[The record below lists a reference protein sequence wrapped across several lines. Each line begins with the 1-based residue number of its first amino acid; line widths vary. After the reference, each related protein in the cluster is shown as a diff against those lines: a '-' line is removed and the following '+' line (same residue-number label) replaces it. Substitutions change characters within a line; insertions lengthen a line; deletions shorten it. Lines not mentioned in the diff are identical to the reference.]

1 MEHKNSLGRRLQIR
15 KLNKKQ
21 QSLFPTLFSKL
32 FTVYISIL
40 IGLLIFILVVF
51 SNAFQSYF
59 VEYTENLMIKQA
71 EMIAEEYQQIGEFRE
86 PLDAV
91 RDRIFFK
98 IEILASYLDATT
110 WVIDRHNNM
119 LVVSPKSTLS
129 RKIPQQQAIADV
141 FEGQV
146 VRNQSGFEQYFS
158 TPVLTIGYPI
168 EINGQVQSAL
178 FIHTPMP
185 QILKTIEEVRIII
198 IKVVGLTSLLTF
210 FLIYFISRQITKPL
224 KEMNQ
229 VAKQIANGEF
239 NKRILLEGT
248 DEIGE
253 LASSLND
260 MARELDKIEE
270 NRKAFIANVSH
281 DLRSPITSIQGFVT
295 AILDGTIP
303 PENQERYLHIVHNEC
318 QRLMKMANG
327 ILELNK
333 MEEGK
338 MPLKKMEFDI
348 HEMIR
353 DLLDNFESLTAE
365 KSLTVDLVM
374 ETKQQLVFADPD
386 KIVRVVQNLLDN
398 SFKFV
403 NQNGTIVVE
412 TKVKQQKVWVY
423 IRNSGPP
430 ISEEDQYHI
439 WDRFYK
445 SDRSRGMDKKGMG
458 IGLVIVKEIMKQ
470 HGEAIGVTSQPDE
483 MVCFYFTL
491 PTA

>member
-1 MEHKNSLGRRLQIR
+1 MGRWLQIR
-15 KLNKKQ
+15 KLNKRQ
-21 QSLFPTLFSKL
+21 QSFFPTLFSKL

-40 IGLLIFILVVF
+40 LGLLIFILVVF

-59 VEYTENLMIKQA
+59 VEYTENLMINQA
-71 EMIAEEYQQIGEFRE
+71 EMIATEYQKLGDFRE
-86 PLDAV
+86 PIDAV

-98 IEILASYLDATT
+98 LEILASYLDATT
-110 WVIDRHNNM
+110 WVIDNNNNM

-141 FEGQV
+141 FDGNI

-168 EINGQVQSAL
+168 EIQGKVQYAI

-185 QILKTIEEVRIII
+185 QILKTIEEVRDII
-198 IKVVGLTSLLTF
+198 IKVVGVTSLLTF

-229 VAKQIANGEF
+229 VAKQIAGGDF
-239 NKRILLEGT
+239 DKRISLEGT
-248 DEIGE
+248 DEVGE
-253 LASSLND
+253 LAASLNY
-260 MARELDKIEE
+260 MAQELDKIEE

-303 PENQERYLHIVHNEC
+303 QQNQEKYLNIVLNEC
-318 QRLMKMANG
+318 QRLIKMANG

-333 MEEGK
+333 MEEGT

-348 HEMIR
+348 HEMIK
-353 DLLDNFESLTAE
+353 DLLDNFETVTKE
-365 KSLTVDLVM
+365 KSLIVDLIL
-374 ETKQQLVFADPD
+374 ENKQQLVFADPD

-403 NQNGTIVVE
+403 NETGTIQIE

-439 WDRFYK
+439 WERFYK
-445 SDRSRGMDKKGMG
+445 SDRSRGKDKKGMG

-470 HGEAIGVTSQPDE
+470 HGEVVGVTSEADE
-483 MVCFYFTL
+483 MVCFYFSL

>member
-1 MEHKNSLGRRLQIR
+1 MGRRLQVR
-15 KLNKKQ
+15 KLTKPR

-40 IGLLIFILVVF
+40 VGLLIFVLVVF
-51 SNAFQSYF
+51 SNSFQSYF
-59 VEYTENLMIKQA
+59 VEYTENLMINQA
-71 EMIAEEYQQIGEFRE
+71 EMIASEYQNLGNFRE

-98 IEILASYLDATT
+98 IEVLASYLDATT
-110 WVIDRHNNM
+110 WIIDDHNNVM
-119 LVVSPKSTLS
+119 VVSPKSTLS

-141 FEGQV
+141 FAGNTI
-146 VRNQSGFEQYFS
+146 RNQSGFEQYFS
-158 TPVLTIGYPI
+158 TPVLTVGYPI
-168 EINGQVQSAL
+168 EIGGKVQYAL

-198 IKVVGLTSLLTF
+198 IKVVGLTSILTF
-210 FLIYFISRQITKPL
+210 FLIYVISRQITKPL
-224 KEMNQ
+224 KEMNTIAKQ
-229 VAKQIANGEF
+229 VASGDF
-239 NKRILLEGT
+239 NKRITLEGT

-253 LASSLND
+253 LAASLNY
-260 MARELDKIEE
+260 MARELEKIEE

-303 PENQERYLHIVHNEC
+303 PDRHEKYLNIVLNEC
-318 QRLMKMANG
+318 QRLIKMANG

-333 MEEGK
+333 MEEGNL
-338 MPLKKMEFDI
+338 PLKKMEFDI
-348 HEMIR
+348 HEMIK
-353 DLLDNFESLTAE
+353 DLLDNFESLTIE
-365 KSLTVDLVM
+365 KDLNVDLIL
-374 ETKQQLVFADPD
+374 ETKQQLVYADPD

-403 NQNGTIVVE
+403 NEKGTIQIE

-423 IRNSGPP
+423 IRNSGPS
-430 ISEEDQYHI
+430 ISPEDQQQI

-445 SDRSRGMDKKGMG
+445 SDHSRGKDKKGMG
-458 IGLVIVKEIMKQ
+458 IGLVIVKEIIKQ
-470 HGEAIGVTSQPDE
+470 HGETIGVTSKDGE
-483 MVCFYFTL
+483 MVSFYFTL
-491 PTA
+491 PRL

>member
-1 MEHKNSLGRRLQIR
+1 MEYKNRLGRWLQIR
-15 KLNKKQ
+15 KLSKKR
-21 QSLFPTLFSKL
+21 QSFFPTLFSKL

-59 VEYTENLMIKQA
+59 VEYTENLMINQA
-71 EMIAEEYQQIGEFRE
+71 EMIAMEYQKLGEFRE
-86 PLDAV
+86 PMDAV

-98 IEILASYLDATT
+98 LEILASYLDATT
-110 WVIDRHNNM
+110 WVIDNHNNM

-141 FEGQV
+141 FEGNI

-158 TPVLTIGYPI
+158 TPVLTVGYPI
-168 EINGQVQSAL
+168 EIGGKVQYAI

-185 QILKTIEEVRIII
+185 QILKTIEEVRVII
-198 IKVVGLTSLLTF
+198 IKVVGVTSLLTF

-229 VAKQIANGEF
+229 VAKQIAGGDF
-239 NKRILLEGT
+239 DKRISLEGT
-248 DEIGE
+248 DEVGE
-253 LASSLND
+253 LAASLNY
-260 MARELDKIEE
+260 MAKELDKIEE

-303 PENQERYLHIVHNEC
+303 QENQEKYLHIVLNEC
-318 QRLMKMANG
+318 QRLIKMANG

-338 MPLKKMEFDI
+338 MPLKKMEFDL
-348 HEMIR
+348 HEMIK
-353 DLLDNFESLTAE
+353 DLLDNFETVTTE
-365 KSLTVDLVM
+365 KSLAVDLIL
-374 ETKQQLVFADPD
+374 ENKQQLVFADPD
-386 KIVRVVQNLLDN
+386 KIVRVVQNLFDN

-403 NQNGTIVVE
+403 NEKGTIQIE

-430 ISEEDQYHI
+430 ISEEDQHHI

-445 SDRSRGMDKKGMG
+445 SDRSRGKDKKGMG

-470 HGEAIGVTSQPDE
+470 HGEAIGVTSKEGE
-483 MVCFYFTL
+483 MVCFYFSL